1 LVSFRP
7 SLGSSTIGTSGSIY
21 IQDAQLEQGLVATD
35 YLESGATT
43 GKAGVLANL
52 PRIDYTDGSAQ
63 LLMEPSRT
71 NLLDH
76 SEYFADVYFGKFNVD
91 VDASDILS
99 PEGKSNSYKVT
110 ETTSTSQHAI
120 NVSNRPTLTAGSH
133 THSCFVKAN
142 GVNDIVFY
150 NNGTSGAAGVNF
162 DLSAGSYSNLVN
174 SATDA
179 SIESYGNGWYRISMT
194 FTAVVGTT
202 GPTIY
207 LRTLSSYAGDGVSGI
222 YVYGMQTEAGSF
234 ATSYIPTYGAQDTRA
249 KDVSSI
255 TSVSSLIGSTEGT
268 IYLEVAALANDLSE
282 RRFALSDGT
291 TNNVV
296 RVGFTNISNRILA
309 VLYNGTNQCILTYN
323 DADITETNKIAFTY
337 AANDFALYVNGES
350 RSTDVSGVTFS
361 AGTLSEIHFNEGD
374 GSDNESYGKFDKVM
388 IFPTRLTNNELS
400 ALTTL

>member
-1 LVSFRP
+1 
-7 SLGSSTIGTSGSIY
+7 
-21 IQDAQLEQGLVATD
+21 
-35 YLESGATT
+35 
-43 GKAGVLANL
+43 
-52 PRIDYTDGSAQ
+52 
-63 LLMEPSRT
+63 MEPTRT

-91 VDASDILS
+91 VDASDTLS

-110 ETTSTSQHAI
+110 ETTANSQHAI

-291 TNNVV
+291 TNNVA